1 MKIKYFYS
9 TTFFFIFVIFSTYLI
24 SILQINTNV
33 TDISLY
39 NQYFDRYHHVTDYI
53 LFMDSKEIIKDNI
66 FISNDNNLSS
76 SFHLNEM
83 VNILSRTMN
92 LSSIIEMEIKEIIQ
106 DYLHLLEVNLLIHEN
121 YLEEIERNIQNSS
134 NQWEEEM
141 KDCNLDILNIEK
153 WTHQY
158 MINIL
163 TN

>member
-1 MKIKYFYS
+1 
-9 TTFFFIFVIFSTYLI
+9 
-24 SILQINTNV
+24 
-33 TDISLY
+33 
-39 NQYFDRYHHVTDYI
+39 
-53 LFMDSKEIIKDNI
+53 MDSKEIIKDNI

-92 LSSIIEMEIKEIIQ
+92 LSNIIEMEIKEIIQ